1 MRIMAPLFRFLSRPA
16 RRRAQKSILF
26 LQRDFQP
33 TSILV
38 TIPGHLGD
46 SVIALPV
53 LLAAVSLFPS
63 ASFEICLNPAMIP
76 FYRRFLPQVTLTPWI
91 PAWFPERLSD
101 QHRSWRPR
109 TRGQRFDLIIDL
121 RGELQSAWA
130 VWQIPARWRLGLD
143 EFGSSLFFHWAASF
157 GDGRSQQEQLLQPFQ
172 VFDPELKVCY
182 PKLSEVGGFR
192 KNAKPVLALATGAG
206 SQSKQWPVES
216 FGELAKLVR
225 GEWPDMIIRIVGSA
239 EDAVW
244 EGEAPDEDGRGRSSP
259 SEAFSD
265 LDGVS
270 LLVANDS
277 FYGHLGALFGVPT
290 VVLFSAAND
299 LERWRPRGPKAES
312 VHVLGTQPECAGCR
326 QRVCDH
332 LRCLEDVGVQ
342 EVLRAIRRLLV
353 LNGPES
359 ESMT

>member
-16 RRRAQKSILF
+16 KRRSQKSILF

-76 FYRRFLPQVTLTPWI
+76 FYQRFLPKVTLTSWI
-91 PAWFPERLSD
+91 PSWFPKRSSD

-109 TRGQRFDLIIDL
+109 TRGQRFDLIVDL

-143 EFGSSLFFHWAASF
+143 EFGSSLFFHWAAAF
-157 GDGRSQQEQLLQPFQ
+157 GDGQAQQRQLLQPFQ
-172 VFDPELKVCY
+172 IFDPELKVRY
-182 PKLSEVGGFR
+182 PTILEEEGVKKGD
-192 KNAKPVLALATGAG
+192 KPVLALATGAG
-206 SQSKQWPVES
+206 SPSKEWPVER
-216 FGELAKLVR
+216 FGELAQRVR
-225 GEWPDMIIRIVGSA
+225 AEWPGMIIRVLGSP
-239 EDAVW
+239 EDAMW
-244 EGEAPDEDGRGRSSP
+244 EGNAPDEDWRGRSSP

-265 LDGVS
+265 LDEVS

-277 FYGHLGALFGVPT
+277 FYGHLGALLGVPT

-299 LERWRPRGPKAES
+299 LERWRPRGPKLES